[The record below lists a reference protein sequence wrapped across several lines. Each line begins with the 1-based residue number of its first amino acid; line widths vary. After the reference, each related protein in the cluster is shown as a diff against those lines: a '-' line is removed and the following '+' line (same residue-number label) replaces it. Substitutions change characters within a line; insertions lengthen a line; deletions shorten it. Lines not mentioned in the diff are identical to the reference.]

1 MNHKIR
7 MAESCL
13 AGPGIV
19 HAGSVLLGYFVVK
32 KAKACGFYVSTKSC
46 THDFVLSQLLFA

>member
-32 KAKACGFYVSTKSC
+32 KAKACGFYVSTKTC
-46 THDFVLSQLLFA
+46 THDLILSQLLFA